1 MSQTNS
7 SSLFSQEWEYLNK
20 CNRKSTTETPQ
31 MCPAKS
37 DYVFLKDERVHIF
50 FKTTWTYIFLS

>member
-7 SSLFSQEWEYLNK
+7 SDLFSQEWEHLCK
-20 CNRKSTTETPQ
+20 FNRKSTTETPQ

-37 DYVFLKDERVHIF
+37 DYVLLKDRRRHTL
-50 FKTTWTYIFLS
+50 FKTT